1 MNPCYRRILVTC
13 RQSLLSTTRRGH
25 RRGIFASAANHCRLR
40 SFSASVESQAGAD
53 KGGFDRI
60 SAQGLNLNLNL
71 KPLVVQGRI
80 DDADA
85 AGQGEAGGGEADQ
98 LGGEEEP
105 SPGDCCVGVVGRES
119 SDGEMERE
127 AWGLLRKAVVSYC
140 GTPVGT
146 VAANDPAHCQPLN
159 YDQVFIRDF
168 IPSAIAFLL
177 NGEGDIVRNFLLHTL
192 QLQVHFFFT
201 CFIHYMDF

>member
-1 MNPCYRRILVTC
+1 MNPCCRRILLTC
-13 RQSLLSTTRRGH
+13 RQSLLSTTRLSRALP
-25 RRGIFASAANHCRLR
+25 RQGIFTAAASHCHSRF
-40 SFSASVESQAGAD
+40 FSASVESQAGVD

-60 SAQGLNLNLNL
+60 SAQGLNFNLNL
-71 KPLVVQGRI
+71 KPLVVQDRI

-98 LGGEEEP
+98 LGGEKDP
-105 SPGDCCVGVVGRES
+105 SLGDCCVVEVGREGS
-119 SDGEMERE
+119 GGEMERE

-146 VAANDPAHCQPLN
+146 VAANDPADSQPLN

-192 QLQVHFFFT
+192 QLQVHFSFRIFRS
-201 CFIHYMDF
+201 